1 MKVGCRWVDVKGLY
15 SVGAL
20 FLARTSPHRAVPSL
34 PMLASCPWST
44 GSCLSSTGQRPASP
58 SWPARP
64 YLRSPAAD
72 SCSPRTTACLWSG
85 PGKASWPNPSSKT
98 PRPCRGSI
106 RRRFHETAED
116 DEAAGLYS
124 ARTPFARPN
133 GVPPERVKPG
143 GCTQPD
149 IADREHG
156 QLATLLDSPGGRV
169 SGVERSQDLSASN
182 CSVKPWKNG
191 RSPSSP

>member
-1 MKVGCRWVDVKGLY
+1 MDVKGLY

-133 GVPPERVKPG
+133 GVPPREGQAWRLHATRYRRSGARAACHPARQSRRKSLRG
-143 GCTQPD
+143 RT
-149 IADREHG
+149 IARLVRQRPEW
-156 QLATLLDSPGGRV
+156 
-169 SGVERSQDLSASN
+169 SN
-182 CSVKPWKNG
+182 GFLFN
-191 RSPSSP
+191 